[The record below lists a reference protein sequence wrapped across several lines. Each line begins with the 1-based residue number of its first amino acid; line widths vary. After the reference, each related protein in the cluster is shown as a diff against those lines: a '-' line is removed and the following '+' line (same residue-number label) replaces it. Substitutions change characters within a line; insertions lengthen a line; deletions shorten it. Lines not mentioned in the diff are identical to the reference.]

1 MPRKPRGRSVTR
13 KRTPPAKRGGSAA
26 DRKLPVPPEEL
37 ERAVA
42 SALQKVEVSAIISE
56 KFAGPLPHPEHLQQY
71 EAIQPGLADRI
82 VTMTEKQLEHSH
94 KMESR
99 IVNSNLKVEARGQ
112 WFAQQSGTA
121 SLATAPD
128 SDIPKL
134 VDSSQQEK

>member
-1 MPRKPRGRSVTR
+1 MPRKPRGRSVTG

-71 EAIQPGLADRI
+71 EAIYGTVGTVVWEDGWGNPASYPIPLGYPWEGGLPALQI
-82 VTMTEKQLEHSH
+82 
-94 KMESR
+94 
-99 IVNSNLKVEARGQ
+99 
-112 WFAQQSGTA
+112 
-121 SLATAPD
+121 
-128 SDIPKL
+128 
-134 VDSSQQEK
+134 